1 MSLIEITD
9 LNHRYQGVTVLEAP
23 LIGIE
28 PGSITGLSGP
38 NGSGKSTLINIM
50 GLIIRPT
57 CGTVRFMG
65 APVHPF
71 SRSGRLGIVSLP
83 QESRLLKRTVYE
95 NVAYGLKIRKDTKE
109 IGKRISEALE
119 MVGMNPTDYLGRQD
133 YELSGGESKRI
144 ALAARL
150 VLRPKVLLLDEPTAH
165 VDDLSCRL
173 IQKAVR
179 RARDRWETTLV
190 IASHDRE
197 WLSSICD
204 SEMSLFKGRV
214 FRDDRIN
221 LLTGPWIEVNGI
233 WYKNGDSSTAPVFRV
248 PGPATPNETAILPA
262 SALFI
267 CDETSP
273 VPDQAVVFHALVN
286 GLYLNPNKNVL
297 FVSLTAH
304 GIPLVAITH
313 TSSFPRIIP
322 GDIVRAYYL
331 TRDIIF
337 R

>member
-9 LNHRYQGVTVLEAP
+9 LDHRYQGITVLEAP
-23 LIGIE
+23 RIDIAS
-28 PGSITGLSGP
+28 GSITGLSGP
-38 NGSGKSTLINIM
+38 NGSGKSTLISIM
-50 GLIIRPT
+50 GPLIRPT
-57 CGTVRFMG
+57 RGTVRFMNV
-65 APVHPF
+65 PVHPF
-71 SRSGRLGIVSLP
+71 SRAGKFEIVSLP
-83 QESRLLKRTVYE
+83 QESRLLKRTVYD

-109 IGKRISEALE
+109 IEKRISEALE
-119 MVGMNPTDYLGRQD
+119 MVGMNPTEYLGRQD

-173 IQKAVR
+173 IQKAVL
-179 RARDRWETTLV
+179 RARDRWKTTLV

-204 SEMSLFKGRV
+204 NEMSLFKGRV
-214 FRDDRIN
+214 FKDDRIN
-221 LLTGPWIEVNGI
+221 LLTGPWIEVNGV

-248 PGPATPNETAILPA
+248 PGPVTQDVTAILPA

-267 CDETSP
+267 CDDTSP
-273 VPDQAVVFHALVN
+273 VPDQAVMFHALVN
-286 GLYLNPNKNVL
+286 GLFLNPNKNVL

-304 GIPLVAITH
+304 GTPLVAITH
-313 TSSFPRIIP
+313 ISTFPRIIP